1 MEKVKKLG
9 DPLPK
14 KENIMNLVRFLS
26 IFEDPNF
33 RPGESKCEVEG
44 DAVVLYPVEYHHA
57 VYDFMDSCYRE
68 GVMFDFDWIKY
79 SGRAKAIETR
89 TPHYKDATLLQMCKI
104 LTGHIR
110 CDRFVEAHIPH
121 PFEPLSGGFFRE
133 GRRFGGCKD
142 IISKAERL
150 EVVELNRF
158 EWFLEHSDVAIS
170 DDLDGTEMGEHRIG
184 CWAAGLA
191 AI

>member
-110 CDRFVEAHIPH
+110 CDRFVEGHL
-121 PFEPLSGGFFRE
+121 LSWFNNGLAVAFL
-133 GRRFGGCKD
+133 RR
-142 IISKAERL
+142 
-150 EVVELNRF
+150 LN
-158 EWFLEHSDVAIS
+158 EIGSS
-170 DDLDGTEMGEHRIG
+170 MKDGTLSKRKKKSSCGSS
-184 CWAAGLA
+184 
-191 AI
+191 